1 MTAGRPS
8 KYTQELAD
16 IVCERL
22 ALGES
27 MRSVARDE
35 AMPAVSTLFKWIREL
50 PEFSAQYDKA
60 KIESADCLVED
71 MLDIA
76 DNQAAQDVTIDGE
89 TFSAVTAVGVSHAKL
104 RVDTRKWAASKLK
117 PKKYGEKIAQE
128 ITGKDGGAIEVAD
141 MSDREIARRLAFTLT
156 KGSMAPK

>member
-1 MTAGRPS
+1 MPAGRPS
-8 KYTQELAD
+8 KYTQEIAD

-76 DNQAAQDVTIDGE
+76 DNQAVQRVNHDGE
-89 TFSAVTAVGVSHAKL
+89 DIEVVTAVGVAHAKL
-104 RVDTRKWAASKLK
+104 RVDTRMWAASKLK